1 MSNNGKP
8 AKVRVQTKD
17 ELIDALKSQCK
28 FWRKLWAE
36 SVDSNL
42 ALEKRVDETI
52 KQLKK
57 IKDHI
62 EKKDEIR

>member
-8 AKVRVQTKD
+8 VTVRMQTKD
-17 ELIDALKSQCK
+17 ELIDALRDQCK
-28 FWRKLWAE
+28 FWRKLWSE

-42 ALEKRVDETI
+42 ALEKRVDESI
-52 KQLKK
+52 KQLKE

-62 EKKDEIR
+62 EKNDEIR

>member
-8 AKVRVQTKD
+8 AKVRMQTKD

-28 FWRKLWAE
+28 FWRKLWSE

-42 ALEKRVDETI
+42 ALEKRVDESI
-52 KQLKK
+52 KQLKEIKEQLDK
-57 IKDHI
+57 I
-62 EKKDEIR
+62 DEIR